1 MKETEYVLYEPG
13 EYKYPAAYG
22 FVPFL
27 HSYLHED
34 AEIRPVVIV
43 APGGGYRFVS
53 PSEGEIV
60 ARSFYEK
67 GYQCFVLTYSI
78 NMMDLSPLNMQP
90 LHDISRAV
98 RYVRKNAAKF
108 SLDPEKLA
116 VCGFSAAGHLCASL
130 AVHYMDDVEENPN
143 YAGISNRPQAAVL
156 SYPVITSGGFAHR
169 DSFTA
174 LLGADASEEMLHYM
188 SLETQVTKDTVPCF
202 LWQTVTD
209 ELVPVENS
217 FLMAEALKKEG
228 IPFAMHL
235 FTDGKHGIS
244 VATQDW
250 ADRKYASP
258 YTMAQTFAL
267 AKAVE
272 EDRIPLPEE
281 RKAQFLMMVSIFK
294 GEVPAEFAEQFR
306 SEPNPEAAVWPALA
320 DAWMRKVF
328 EYDTL

>member
-1 MKETEYVLYEPG
+1 MKEKEYSLYAPG
-13 EYKYPAAYG
+13 EYRYPAAYG
-22 FVPFL
+22 FEPFL
-27 HSYLHED
+27 HTYLHED
-34 AEIRPVVIV
+34 EEIRPVLMI

-67 GYQCFVLTYSI
+67 GWNCFVLTYSI
-78 NMMDLSPLNMQP
+78 NMMDLVPLNEQP

-98 RYVRKNAAKF
+98 RFVRKHASEF
-108 SLDPEKLA
+108 FVDPMKLA

-130 AVHYMDDVEENPN
+130 AVHYMDDTEPNPE
-143 YAGISNRPQAAVL
+143 YSEISNRPQAAVL
-156 SYPVITSGGFAHR
+156 CYPVITSGEYAHR

-174 LLGADASEEMLHYM
+174 LLGADASPDMLHYM

-217 FLMAEALKKEG
+217 CMMAQALKKEG
-228 IPFAMHL
+228 IPFALHL
-235 FTDGKHGIS
+235 FTDGAHGIS

-250 ADRKYASP
+250 ADHKYAAT

-267 AKAVE
+267 ADAVQAGK
-272 EDRIPLPEE
+272 IPLPEE
-281 RKAQFLMMVSIFK
+281 QKARFLGMISFFK
-294 GEVPAEFAEQFR
+294 GEIPPDLADQFR
-306 SEPNPEAAVWPALA
+306 SEPNEEAAVWTSLA
-320 DAWMRKVF
+320 DQWLRKIF
-328 EYDTL
+328 NSGI